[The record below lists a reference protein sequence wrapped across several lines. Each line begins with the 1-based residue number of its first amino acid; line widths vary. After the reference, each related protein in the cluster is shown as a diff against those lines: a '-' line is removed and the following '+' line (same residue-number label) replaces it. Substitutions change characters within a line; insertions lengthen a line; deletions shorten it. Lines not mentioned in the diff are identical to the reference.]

1 VITVDFAVTTSRF
14 LGWSS
19 SGRMAD
25 EGTGVTVPNKEK
37 VGLDLFTPRD
47 NFVIWLA

>member
-1 VITVDFAVTTSRF
+1 MITNWF

-25 EGTGVTVPNKEK
+25 EGTGIAVSNKEK
-37 VGLDLFTPRD
+37 VGLDLFTPSD
-47 NFVIWLA
+47 DFVIGLA